1 MCVEC
6 AKKHANFGKK
16 GDKKTPL
23 GEYRLSPP
31 RPSVSGVRTFI
42 HVGYP
47 TRNQRNKGYTGG
59 AIGIHGPTR
68 DGRLRNTL
76 GCISVK
82 TNDEIDEIA
91 QWVDDHRVRRISIE

>member
-1 MCVEC
+1 MG
-6 AKKHANFGKK
+6 KRKK

-23 GEYRLSPP
+23 GKYYLSPP

-47 TRNQRNKGYTGG
+47 TLRQRSKGFTGG
-59 AIGIHGPTR
+59 AIGIHGPRR
-68 DGRLRNTL
+68 DGRLRSTL

-82 TNDEIDEIA
+82 TNDDIDEIA
-91 QWVDDHRVRRISIE
+91 SWVDAHDVEKIWIR